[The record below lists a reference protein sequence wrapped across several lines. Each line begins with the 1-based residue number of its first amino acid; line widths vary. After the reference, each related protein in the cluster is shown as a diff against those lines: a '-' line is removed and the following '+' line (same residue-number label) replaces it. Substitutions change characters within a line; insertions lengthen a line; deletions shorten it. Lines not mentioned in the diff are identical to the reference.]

1 MQKKIFHAKNLVGLA
16 LFLYFFRVVFFPYE
30 NPFNYRMP
38 SARLSLSCF
47 LCCCFKCFRGFGFVR
62 FLFFFFFLFFFCLHL
77 FFFFFLYSHAT
88 HLSLQNLVCGFKT
101 VLCTGM
107 HTFFTAFEVCFVS
120 TLKEPFVFV
129 PSNPLFSHISF

>member
-1 MQKKIFHAKNLVGLA
+1 MSRIVQKKSFMQKIWWVWPCF
-16 LFLYFFRVVFFPYE
+16 YIFFRVVFFPYE

-47 LCCCFKCFRGFGFVR
+47 FVLFFKCFRGFGFVH
-62 FLFFFFFLFFFCLHL
+62 FVSFFLFTSFL
-77 FFFFFLYSHAT
+77 FFLYSHAT

-101 VLCTGM
+101 VPCTGM
-107 HTFFTAFEVCFVS
+107 HTFFTAFEVRFVS

-129 PSNPLFSHISF
+129 PSNPLFSHIFF